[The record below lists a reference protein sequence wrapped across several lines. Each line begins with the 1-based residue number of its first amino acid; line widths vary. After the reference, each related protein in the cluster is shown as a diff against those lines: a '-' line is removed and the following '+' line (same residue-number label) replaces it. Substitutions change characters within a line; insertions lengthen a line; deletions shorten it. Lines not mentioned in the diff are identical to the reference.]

1 VIGRMTGAA
10 TRGLLVALLIA
21 TPALILPGVAADSTQ
36 ITALMALL
44 AGFLTFVEYNS
55 SFPSIVEFRDAPP
68 FNRLRFIAMFVTV
81 LMITQV
87 IKSHSEV
94 TLLSGALFSLGTIIG
109 NALDFPYSPVRLAVL
124 MLPET
129 ASIQLV
135 ETIRAAAG
143 LAYLVAAIALIVFV
157 VIVRVLGW
165 PTRHGAFNVWVNLP
179 LFDPTAGGDVISR
192 LQREARI
199 NIALGFLLPFLI
211 PAMVKLASYLIDPI
225 PFENPQTLIWTVSA
239 WAFLPA
245 SMVMRGIAMNRVAG
259 MIEDKRRRTYADAE
273 TEAGLQIA

>member
-1 VIGRMTGAA
+1 MTGAA

>member
-1 VIGRMTGAA
+1 MTGAA

-68 FNRLRFIAMFVTV
+68 FNRLRFIALFVTV
-81 LMITQV
+81 VMITQV

-129 ASIQLV
+129 ASLQLV
-135 ETIRAAAG
+135 ETVRAAGWSCLSGGLDCAARVCFDRARPG
-143 LAYLVAAIALIVFV
+143 LAHPSWRFQ
-157 VIVRVLGW
+157 RLG
-165 PTRHGAFNVWVNLP
+165 
-179 LFDPTAGGDVISR
+179 
-192 LQREARI
+192 
-199 NIALGFLLPFLI
+199 
-211 PAMVKLASYLIDPI
+211 
-225 PFENPQTLIWTVSA
+225 
-239 WAFLPA
+239 
-245 SMVMRGIAMNRVAG
+245 
-259 MIEDKRRRTYADAE
+259 
-273 TEAGLQIA
+273 

>member
-1 VIGRMTGAA
+1 MTGAA

-68 FNRLRFIAMFVTV
+68 FNRLRFIALFVTV
-81 LMITQV
+81 VMITQV

-129 ASIQLV
+129 ASLQLV
-135 ETIRAAAG
+135 ETVRAAAG
-143 LAYLVAAIALIVFV
+143 LAYLVASIALLVFV
-157 VIVRVLGW
+157 LIVRVLGW

-192 LQREARI
+192 LQRDARI

-245 SMVMRGIAMNRVAG
+245 SMIMRGIAMNKVAG